1 RSSYAVLGRTIGAYL
16 LVGFNCAFVIAF
28 YLISTRYFGWWTPSE
43 MIFDPNILATYLPW
57 LAPLALSL
65 QAGFMEEC
73 LFRAIPLA
81 GAALLG
87 QRFGKKNIWIG
98 AAFILQ
104 ALVFGAAHANY
115 PTQPAYGRL
124 IELLIPSFIWG
135 ALYLRFGLL
144 STIIAHV
151 VYDIIWFS
159 IPIFVSTAPNALLYK
174 IIIIIGSL
182 IPLAVVLYGRIRQ
195 GEWTSLHHDDTNSSW
210 QPQVLIEKKQEEPTM
225 IEESTI

>member
-1 RSSYAVLGRTIGAYL
+1 TIAITSTLAAINQLPFLWMHYHTAIASHLFLIQIFLSFFINLLVQILSLTIIIMTAESLTRRAFGNHPQLWSLWLPVNRSSYAVLGRTIGAYL

-124 IELLIPSFIWG
+124 IELLIPSFI
-135 ALYLRFGLL
+135 
-144 STIIAHV
+144 
-151 VYDIIWFS
+151 
-159 IPIFVSTAPNALLYK
+159 
-174 IIIIIGSL
+174 
-182 IPLAVVLYGRIRQ
+182 
-195 GEWTSLHHDDTNSSW
+195 
-210 QPQVLIEKKQEEPTM
+210 
-225 IEESTI
+225 